1 VAMALD
7 DLRTEVSVF
16 EPRDSDVLQAPASA
30 HHADRYRGPRRLR
43 GTDRSPRSRAVRHV
57 RGRRLRPDGDAGAPR
72 ESGRDSGADRGLLQP
87 GSARRGAAVP
97 RAVEQRRAGNH
108 QLALDVI
115 SGRHTWLAAGIID
128 PSAGDGPMVPS
139 AETDR
144 GESSCLRA
152 TTAGPGR
159 QSDSAPTSSSSAGG
173 ARYEERLTVI
183 GGIGGHALGLGKQ
196 VPRTSVRDQR
206 EQTEGET
213 CLSQS
218 HR

>member
-72 ESGRDSGADRGLLQP
+72 ASGRDSGADRGLLQP
-87 GSARRGAAVP
+87 GSAPRGAAVP

-115 SGRHTWLAAGIID
+115 SGRHTLAGGGD
-128 PSAGDGPMVPS
+128 HRPVRRRRPDGPVGRDRPGRVQLPARDDGRPGS
-139 AETDR
+139 SVRQRPHQQLFCGGSEIRRAPYCDRWDWRTRIGARETGTENVSPGSTRTDR
-144 GESSCLRA
+144 R
-152 TTAGPGR
+152 
-159 QSDSAPTSSSSAGG
+159 
-173 ARYEERLTVI
+173 
-183 GGIGGHALGLGKQ
+183 
-196 VPRTSVRDQR
+196 
-206 EQTEGET
+206 
-213 CLSQS
+213 
-218 HR
+218 